1 MDSMT
6 RPDIS
11 QAGRIVVKIGSV
23 LLVDEDTGALHRAWL
38 DSVCDDIAAMRKRGQ
53 EVVIVTSGAIAVGRG
68 PLGLS
73 DGAMKLEEKQA
84 AAATGQMR
92 LTQAYQES
100 LSRHDLTVAQ
110 VLLTIDDTE
119 DRRRYLNART
129 TLDTLLRFN
138 AVPLINENDTVA
150 TEEIRFGD
158 NDRLAA
164 RVAAMIGADACVLL
178 SDVDGLYNSDPATNP
193 DADHIPTV
201 ERVDDRIHA
210 MAGQAR
216 PGHGTGG
223 MVTKLM
229 AAEVC
234 TDAGCHMA
242 IALGSLSNP
251 LSALEQGQRC
261 TWFVSA
267 AEPGSARKRWIGGSL
282 KPAGRLIIDAGAAT
296 ALENGKSLLPT
307 GVVAVEGTFDR
318 GDPVAI
324 VDQSGAILAKGL
336 SAFGA
341 QDAQLIKGRRSN
353 ELEGILGYKGRSE
366 IVHRDDLV
374 LGNT

>member
-6 RPDIS
+6 QPDLT
-11 QAGRIVVKIGSV
+11 QTHRVVVKIGSV

-53 EVVIVTSGAIAVGRG
+53 DVVIVTSGAIAVGRG
-68 PLGLS
+68 PLGLK

-129 TLDTLLRFN
+129 TLDTLLWLN
-138 AVPLINENDTVA
+138 AVPIINENDTVA

-178 SDVDGLYNSDPATNP
+178 SDVDGLYDSDPATNS
-193 DADHIPTV
+193 DAKHIPYV
-201 ERVDDRIHA
+201 ERVDDGIHT
-210 MAGQAR
+210 MAGEAR
-216 PGHGTGG
+216 AGHGTGG

-234 TDAGCHMA
+234 MDAGCHLA

-267 AEPGSARKRWIGGSL
+267 AEPRAARKRWIGGSL
-282 KPAGRLIIDAGAAT
+282 KPTGRLVIDDGAAT
-296 ALENGKSLLPT
+296 ALENGKSLLPA
-307 GVVAVEGTFDR
+307 GVVAVEGTFER

-324 VDQSGAILAKGL
+324 VSENGTILGKGL

-353 ELEGILGYKGRSE
+353 ELERILGYKGRSE
-366 IVHRDDLV
+366 IIHRDDLAF
-374 LGNT
+374 GHT

>member
-1 MDSMT
+1 MNQ
-6 RPDIS
+6 PDLTK
-11 QAGRIVVKIGSV
+11 ARRVVVKIGAV

-38 DSVCDDIAAMRKRGQ
+38 DSVCADIDAMRKRGQ
-53 EVVIVTSGAIAVGRG
+53 EILIVTSGAIAVGRG
-68 PLGLS
+68 PLGLK
-73 DGAMKLEEKQA
+73 DGVMKLEEKQA

-119 DRRRYLNART
+119 DRRRYLNARS
-129 TLDTLLRFN
+129 TLDTLLRLN
-138 AVPLINENDTVA
+138 AIPLINENDTVA

-164 RVAAMIGADACVLL
+164 RVAAMIGADVCVLL

-193 DADHIPTV
+193 DADHIDIV
-201 ERVDDRIHA
+201 DRVDDSIHA

-229 AAEVC
+229 AADVC
-234 TDAGCHMA
+234 MDAGCHMA

-261 TWFVSA
+261 TWFVSG
-267 AEPGSARKRWIGGSL
+267 AEPRAARKRWISGSL
-282 KPAGRLIIDAGAAT
+282 KPAGRLIIDAGAVT
-296 ALENGKSLLPT
+296 ALENGKSLLPA
-307 GVVAVEGTFDR
+307 GVVEVEGMFDR

-324 VDQSGAILAKGL
+324 VDESGAVLGKGL